1 MKITAL
7 TTDGTWWT
15 IQDEGF
21 SDVLDREGF
30 AAIWSKVTPDS
41 LFQTSD
47 PNTYIQKCNIVALDF
62 EE

>member
-21 SDVLDREGF
+21 SDVLDRDEFF
-30 AAIWSKVTPDS
+30 ARWFKVTSDS
-41 LFQTSD
+41 LIYTSD
-47 PNTYIQKCNIVALDF
+47 PDTCIQKCNIIALDF